1 MESLL
6 EERAT
11 DPGDKSRRIRERLA
25 RIANGGVML
34 TLEVIGGKRRRTRVP
49 RKSLSQ
55 EVAREEALAR
65 ESTIEDY

>member
-34 TLEVIGGKRRRTRVP
+34 TLEVIGGKRRRTCLLYTSRCV
-49 RKSLSQ
+49 
-55 EVAREEALAR
+55 
-65 ESTIEDY
+65 